1 MSCTLSCDDDALCG
15 HYHANGREG
24 KLWAK
29 SISND
34 QAQTSAGAVKQIFLI
49 TIMRAAQNRP

>member
-1 MSCTLSCDDDALCG
+1 MM
-15 HYHANGREG
+15 HYVGTIHANGREG

-29 SISND
+29 SISKN